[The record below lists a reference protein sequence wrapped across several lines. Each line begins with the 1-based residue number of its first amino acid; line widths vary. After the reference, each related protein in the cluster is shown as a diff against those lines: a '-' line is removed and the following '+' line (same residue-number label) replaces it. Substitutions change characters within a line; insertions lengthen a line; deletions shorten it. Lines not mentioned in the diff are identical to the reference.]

1 MITLLQQKQSDLKQE
16 HENKKQQIEERE
28 HAIACLKKEKQQLID
43 WLFAQSS
50 IYKRVI
56 TLSEQTA
63 TNKKQ
68 MKALTTTEQ
77 EQLKKTVFGIYKSY
91 ISFLHNEYPKL
102 TENDQLLL
110 CLQETSLDPLSI
122 AICFGYTDTHP
133 LNQKKYRL
141 KERMSEE
148 KSKM

>member
-1 MITLLQQKQSDLKQE
+1 MCIRDRLL
-16 HENKKQQIEERE
+16 N
-28 HAIACLKKEKQQLID
+28 
-43 WLFAQSS
+43 WLLTQSS

-56 TLSEQTA
+56 TLSGQTT

-77 EQLKKTVFGIYKSY
+77 EQLKKTVFGIYQSY
-91 ISFLHNEYPKL
+91 ISFLQNEYPRL
-102 TENDQLLL
+102 TEDDKLLL
-110 CLQETSLDPLSI
+110 CLQETSLEPLSI

-141 KERMSEE
+141 KERMNKG